1 MSTIQLEISDT
12 LAQKLVPYHNE
23 LPQLLEL
30 GLQMWAKHEE
40 KEAKKN
46 QEYLH
51 QLLASSGKVRVPTP
65 YPIGQSF
72 SRQTPVPITG
82 ESVSQLVIEQRESS

>member
-12 LAQKLVPYHNE
+12 LAQKLVPYHNK
-23 LPQLLEL
+23 LSQLLEL

-40 KEAKKN
+40 EEAKKN

-51 QLLASSGKVRVPTP
+51 QEYL
-65 YPIGQSF
+65 
-72 SRQTPVPITG
+72 
-82 ESVSQLVIEQRESS
+82 